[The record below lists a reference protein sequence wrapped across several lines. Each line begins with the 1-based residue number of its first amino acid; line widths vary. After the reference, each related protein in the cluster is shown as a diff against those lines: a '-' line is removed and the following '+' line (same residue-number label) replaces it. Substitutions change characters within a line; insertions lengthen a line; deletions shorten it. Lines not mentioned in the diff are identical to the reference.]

1 LVNNETQTN
10 NEDLG
15 ILDSFVDKIKQALS
29 SLGLVVENGVAK
41 VREIVAEKIA
51 TKQVE
56 TTELQMIDK
65 ATNDSYCSWIENGEW
80 VKVKGKCDAVE
91 IKNTTKTTTEAKIE
105 TTESPIAPAVVE
117 IVNPAT
123 INPIAE

>member
-41 VREIVAEKIA
+41 VREIVAGRITTNEFQMVDKV
-51 TKQVE
+51 TNE
-56 TTELQMIDK
+56 T
-65 ATNDSYCSWIENGEW
+65 YCSWLENGEW
-80 VKVKGKCDAVE
+80 VKVKGKCDTIE
-91 IKNTTKTTTEAKIE
+91 TKTETIE
-105 TTESPIAPAVVE
+105 TTESPIAPVIVEPVVDPAVTDPAVE
-117 IVNPAT
+117 
-123 INPIAE
+123 

>member
-1 LVNNETQTN
+1 
-10 NEDLG
+10 
-15 ILDSFVDKIKQALS
+15 
-29 SLGLVVENGVAK
+29 VAK